1 MLLTYAAPA
10 TDDIV
15 ELADA
20 PSNLSNQTSA
30 RADPEAVGDPLR
42 LYLDEIG
49 TTPLLTAAEEVSLA
63 RTYRADPTSPAGQAA
78 RQKLIVANLRLVMS
92 VAARYRGR
100 GLPVGDLV
108 QEGNLGLF
116 RAVDRFDPER
126 GFRFST
132 YAIWWIRQGITR
144 AIAERSRVVRLPV
157 HVGDP
162 LR

>member
-10 TDDIV
+10 ATDDIV
-15 ELADA
+15 DLADA
-20 PSNLSNQTSA
+20 PSNLSNQSPG
-30 RADPEAVGDPLR
+30 RAEPEAVGDPLR

-63 RTYRADPTSPAGQAA
+63 RTYRAEPASPAGQAA

-116 RAVDRFDPER
+116 RA
-126 GFRFST
+126 
-132 YAIWWIRQGITR
+132 
-144 AIAERSRVVRLPV
+144 
-157 HVGDP
+157 
-162 LR
+162 